1 MPHLWW
7 DLRGTLHL
15 TVHDGAGPRIHHITA
30 GTAVS
35 VDSGMRITVRRSTG
49 TTVLGFPVPDD
60 ATLPFTPDCPV
71 TCADLTDVADIWHGR
86 LIATFADSLYY
97 LSTATGVEV
106 GDSSLRPR
114 MPDDPA
120 ARTAARILLTGG
132 DLPVAGLADA
142 VYVSRRPSTVAFSRR
157 PV

>member
-49 TTVLGFPVPDD
+49 TTALGSPSRTTPPCPSPRTVP
-60 ATLPFTPDCPV
+60 
-71 TCADLTDVADIWHGR
+71 
-86 LIATFADSLYY
+86 
-97 LSTATGVEV
+97 
-106 GDSSLRPR
+106 
-114 MPDDPA
+114 
-120 ARTAARILLTGG
+120 
-132 DLPVAGLADA
+132 
-142 VYVSRRPSTVAFSRR
+142 
-157 PV
+157 

>member
-15 TVHDGAGPRIHHITA
+15 TVHDGAGPRIHHLTA

-49 TTVLGFPVPDD
+49 TTALGFPVPDD

-71 TCADLTDVADIWHGR
+71 T
-86 LIATFADSLYY
+86 
-97 LSTATGVEV
+97 
-106 GDSSLRPR
+106 
-114 MPDDPA
+114 
-120 ARTAARILLTGG
+120 
-132 DLPVAGLADA
+132 
-142 VYVSRRPSTVAFSRR
+142 
-157 PV
+157 